1 MKKIILALTMTLS
14 LTAFAQSEPAVQPG
28 TAPADKS
35 EGPGAIQKSEPAVM
49 PSEKHK
55 THKVSKKSHA
65 KSHKKSHHRKA
76 HKKAT
81 K

>member
-14 LTAFAQSEPAVQPG
+14 LTAFAQTEPAVQPG

-55 THKVSKKSHA
+55 THKVSKKSH
-65 KSHKKSHHRKA
+65 KKSHHRKA

>member
-1 MKKIILALTMTLS
+1 MKKIILALATTLS
-14 LTAFAQSEPAVQPG
+14 LTAFAQIEPG
-28 TAPADKS
+28 TVPADKS

-55 THKVSKKSHA
+55 THKVTK

>member
-14 LTAFAQSEPAVQPG
+14 LTAFAQTEPAVQPG

-35 EGPGAIQKSEPAVM
+35 EGPGAIHKSEPAVM

-55 THKVSKKSHA
+55 THKVSKKSH
-65 KSHKKSHHRKA
+65 KKSHHRKA